1 VGEIMSCQLTD
12 LNFKTLVSRLIH
24 AMLLLFLC
32 VACLHAGS
40 RPVAQTNAGA
50 VMDTPEIPGW
60 NELVDTLR
68 DLPAEMLDRLPADLR
83 NDPQI
88 QQQVARIMLSAIAS
102 SAITS
107 IGGDTVHPEF
117 LPSIGR
123 VMSVGQPNA
132 DTIYR
137 TALINPAGTYRLSG
151 TLGSTRIITISQS
164 IQAKDG
170 KGVPRV
176 IDHNLNDV
184 KTDGQGKFQLIL
196 SAERPGNYKGDWWQ
210 LNPQTSRL
218 LMRIVSSDW
227 NNEQE
232 PKIAIERLDAQSTAT
247 RASAAELERR
257 LRELPAAV
265 NFIAKLF
272 VGHVYKL
279 RAEGNINTVKIVDLS
294 GIGGLTSQYY
304 YEGVYELDDDEALI
318 IETSLPEQCLYRSLI
333 LTNDLYETTDWYNFH
348 SSLNDSQSVP
358 DADGKLRVVVSAKDP
373 QVPNWLDTAG
383 YPLGMIQGRW
393 TGCTEQP
400 TPVVRKVE
408 FAEVRGLLPED
419 TPVVSAEM
427 RQAIISKRRKALQQ
441 KSKW

>member
-1 VGEIMSCQLTD
+1 MSSQQTHFNLKVPV
-12 LNFKTLVSRLIH
+12 FRIIQV
-24 AMLLLFLC
+24 LLLFSFC

-40 RPVAQTNAGA
+40 RPVAQTNSDA
-50 VMDTPEIPGW
+50 VLETPEIAGW
-60 NELVDTLR
+60 NEFIDTLR
-68 DLPAEMLDRLPADLR
+68 HLPAEMLDRLPADLR
-83 NDPQI
+83 SDPQI

-102 SAITS
+102 SAITTL
-107 IGGDTVHPEF
+107 GGDTVHPEF

-137 TALINPAGTYRLSG
+137 TALIDPEGTYRLTG

-184 KTDGQGKFQLIL
+184 NTDGQGEFTVIL
-196 SAERPGNYKGDWWQ
+196 SVKRPKNYGGDWWQ

-227 NNEQE
+227 ANEQE

-247 RASAAELERR
+247 RTSAAELERR
-257 LRELPAAV
+257 LRELPVAI
-265 NFIAKLF
+265 NFISKLF

-279 RAEGNINTVKIVDLS
+279 RAEGKVNTVKIVDLS
-294 GIGGLTSQYY
+294 GIGGLSSQYY

-318 IETSLPEQCLYRSLI
+318 IETGLPEQCRYRSII

-358 DADGKLRVVVSAKDP
+358 DTDGMLRVVVSEKDP

-393 TGCTEQP
+393 TGCSEQP
-400 TPVVRKVE
+400 TPVVRKVDFE
-408 FAEVRGLLPED
+408 KVRSLLPDD
-419 TPVVSAEM
+419 TPIVSAEM
-427 RQAIISKRRKALQQ
+427 RQAIISKRRSALQQ